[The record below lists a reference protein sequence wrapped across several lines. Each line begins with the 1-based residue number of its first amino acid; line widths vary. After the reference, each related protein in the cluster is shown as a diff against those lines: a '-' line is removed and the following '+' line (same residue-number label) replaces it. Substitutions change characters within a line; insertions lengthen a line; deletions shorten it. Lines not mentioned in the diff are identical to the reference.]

1 MTQLNLT
8 QPAPASWGNRYLTAS
23 RYTLIEQARNRM
35 AIILLVVFVPI
46 WYLVIGEITPPDLVA
61 FKLWSSGEFLQVNG
75 HNLVVLSSGLNALTM
90 VIGFILFT
98 STRRDTSFDRRL
110 ILSGYPQ
117 SVLILAKLTSVA
129 LVAGIVSLYATVIL
143 YLFWQPTHP
152 LVIWLGFFSEGLI
165 YGGLGL
171 LLGVLLKGELEGFFL
186 VMMISLMDTLLQ
198 NPVGNPA
205 ANKEFLKFFPSYSSM
220 QLTVAGEFNDT
231 ILWQYLLYSLAW
243 FAGFA
248 LLGLAIFYWKT
259 RSPIQTSPDQISN
272 STGSKNLQDQS

>member
-1 MTQLNLT
+1 MTQLQVT
-8 QPAPASWGNRYLTAS
+8 QPTSVSWQNRYFTAS

-35 AIILLVVFVPI
+35 AIILLVGFVPI
-46 WYLVIGEITPPDLVA
+46 WYLTIGEITPPDPVA
-61 FKLWSSGEFLQVNG
+61 FKLWYTGNFLQVNG
-75 HNLVVLSSGLNALTM
+75 HNLVLLSSGLNALTL

-117 SVLILAKLTSVA
+117 TVLIMAKLTSVV
-129 LVAGIVSLYATVIL
+129 LVAGLVSLYATLVL
-143 YLFWQPTHP
+143 LLFWQPTH
-152 LVIWLGFFSEGLI
+152 LLIIWLGFFSEGLI

-220 QLTVAGEFNDT
+220 QLTVAGEFTNNVP
-231 ILWQYLLYSLAW
+231 WQYFLFSLVW

-248 LLGLAIFYWKT
+248 LFGLAIFYWKT
-259 RSPIQTSPDQISN
+259 RSPVQTGHSQIADE
-272 STGSKNLQDQS
+272 TPGKAR

>member
-8 QPAPASWGNRYLTAS
+8 QPSPVSWGTRYITAS
-23 RYTLIEQARNRM
+23 RYTLIEQAHNRM

-46 WYLVIGEITPPDLVA
+46 WYFIIGDITPPDPVA
-61 FKLWSSGEFLQVNG
+61 FKLWSSGDFLQVNG

-98 STRRDTSFDRRL
+98 STRRSTSFDRRL

-117 SVLILAKLTSVA
+117 PVLILAKLTSVV
-129 LVAGIVSLYATVIL
+129 LVAGLVSLYATIIL

-152 LVIWLGFFSEGLI
+152 LIIWLGFFSEGLI

-220 QLTVAGEFNDT
+220 QLTVSGEFNDT
-231 ILWQYLLYSLAW
+231 ILWQYLMFSLVW

-248 LLGLAIFYWKT
+248 LLGLVIFYWKT
-259 RSPIQTSPDQISN
+259 RSPIHIGPEKSSN
-272 STGSKNLQDQS
+272 STGNQKTQG